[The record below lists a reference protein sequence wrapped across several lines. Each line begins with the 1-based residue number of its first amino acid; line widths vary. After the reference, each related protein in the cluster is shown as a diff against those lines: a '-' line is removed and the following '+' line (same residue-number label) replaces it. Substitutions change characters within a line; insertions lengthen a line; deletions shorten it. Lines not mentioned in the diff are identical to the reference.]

1 MTERER
7 ERGHIYIYIRIH
19 APTSQS
25 GIRKGV
31 RELGMG
37 EAEGGSQ
44 LSSSVFVKREVF
56 AEDDFDVKEWVAE
69 VRRHVR
75 FCFCSNRVPQHA
87 RVVVYIYIYVCV
99 CVPRALQ
106 SEGVNF
112 LLVILC
118 TR

>member
-1 MTERER
+1 
-7 ERGHIYIYIRIH
+7 
-19 APTSQS
+19 
-25 GIRKGV
+25 
-31 RELGMG
+31 MG

>member
-1 MTERER
+1 
-7 ERGHIYIYIRIH
+7 
-19 APTSQS
+19 
-25 GIRKGV
+25 
-31 RELGMG
+31 MG

-87 RVVVYIYIYVCV
+87 RVVVYIYIYVYIYMCV
-99 CVPRALQ
+99 CVCIPRALQ
-106 SEGVNF
+106 SEGVDF